1 MANSNTT
8 YVEMGGAGQESL
20 NVGGSVA
27 GTSVGGLNSNLSQE
41 DQDRSLALALQ
52 QQENDAAYDASKKR
66 HDQAIARQNLKTGR
80 SCVGA
85 IPPQAR
91 LARTEDAAEMVE
103 KIVKTDAALNA
114 SSATRNARSG
124 KAAFKK

>member
-1 MANSNTT
+1 MAESNTT
-8 YVEMGGAGQESL
+8 YVAMGGAGKESL
-20 NVGGSVA
+20 DVGSGSAA
-27 GTSVGGLNSNLSQE
+27 GSGLDSNLSQE
-41 DQDRSLALALQ
+41 DKDRSLALALQ
-52 QQENDAAYDASKKR
+52 QQENDAAYDDSKRK
-66 HDQAIARQNLKTGR
+66 HDRALARQNLKTGR

-114 SSATRNARSG
+114 SSQTRNARSG
-124 KAAFKK
+124 HAAFKK